1 MSVGISLEM
10 KSSTYKLIFFFF
22 FNKKKK
28 KKSDDR
34 SHKFA
39 YTALLGL
46 AIDILFFDTILIL
59 LAKSLKLHKKMV
71 WNFFIMGGFAEEEF
85 TKISG
90 NAKAIMSED
99 NQKLTEQ

>member
-1 MSVGISLEM
+1 
-10 KSSTYKLIFFFF
+10 
-22 FNKKKK
+22 
-28 KKSDDR
+28 
-34 SHKFA
+34 
-39 YTALLGL
+39 
-46 AIDILFFDTILIL
+46 
-59 LAKSLKLHKKMV
+59 MV